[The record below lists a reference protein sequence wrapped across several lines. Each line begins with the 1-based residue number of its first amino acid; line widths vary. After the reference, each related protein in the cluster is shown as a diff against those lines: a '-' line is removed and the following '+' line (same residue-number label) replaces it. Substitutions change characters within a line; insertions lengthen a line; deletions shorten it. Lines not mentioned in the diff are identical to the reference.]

1 MTGKIPLQG
10 AGGQHQQQ
18 QQLGN
23 GQPSLDSG
31 QLQRNLLIARAA
43 WLVGVCGGDLPPAVW
58 ADALRTV
65 IAHVSD
71 GDLVLALTA
80 VSASMSLCT
89 SLLEEQQVC
98 GATPS

>member
-1 MTGKIPLQG
+1 MTSKVLLQG

-18 QQLGN
+18 HQLGN
-23 GQPSLDSG
+23 GQLSLVSG
-31 QLQRNLLIARAA
+31 QVQRNLLTARAA
-43 WLVGVCGGDLPPAVW
+43 WLVGVCGGDLPPAIW

-80 VSASMSLCT
+80 VSASMRLCT

-98 GATPS
+98 GTTPS